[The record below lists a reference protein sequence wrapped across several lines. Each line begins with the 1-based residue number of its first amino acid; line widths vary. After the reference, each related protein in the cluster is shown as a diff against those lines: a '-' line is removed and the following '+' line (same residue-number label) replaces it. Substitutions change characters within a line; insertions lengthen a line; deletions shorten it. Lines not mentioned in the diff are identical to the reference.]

1 MGEFDERAVVTGMI
15 RGGLTLFAAIIGIFG
30 VVVGFVSK
38 MIGTV
43 MIITGISILVWSIIS
58 SWKDTNPL
66 KWVNIV
72 VKAFIVLLILAGL
85 VSLYVS
91 PYV

>member
-1 MGEFDERAVVTGMI
+1 MGEFDERAVVAGMI

-38 MIGTV
+38 TIGTV
-43 MIITGISILVWSIIS
+43 MIITGIAVLAWSIAS
-58 SWKDTNPL
+58 SWKDTSPL

-72 VKAFIVLLILAGL
+72 VKIILILFISAGL